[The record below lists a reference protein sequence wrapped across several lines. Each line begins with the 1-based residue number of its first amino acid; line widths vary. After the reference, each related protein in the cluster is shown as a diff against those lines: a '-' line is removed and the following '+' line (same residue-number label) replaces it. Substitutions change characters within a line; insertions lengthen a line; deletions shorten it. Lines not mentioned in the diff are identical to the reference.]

1 MKNLP
6 LLFIT
11 TLAVLKSNAA
21 LEVGIGSGTLLDS
34 LRVSKN
40 VAILQARFWIFLD
53 YPEPYLSVSLCSS
66 DQDCIDVH
74 GYGSCC
80 APRVNFFSP
89 VPQCKPATE
98 GGKVCFLESNNMP
111 YSMKRLGAR
120 MGYD

>member
-21 LEVGIGSGTLLDS
+21 LE
-34 LRVSKN
+34 
-40 VAILQARFWIFLD
+40 
-53 YPEPYLSVSLCSS
+53 LCSS

-111 YSMKRLGAR
+111 YPMKRPSPFFLCPCAGGLVCRRVGHPVLGRCGPEPAK
-120 MGYD
+120 